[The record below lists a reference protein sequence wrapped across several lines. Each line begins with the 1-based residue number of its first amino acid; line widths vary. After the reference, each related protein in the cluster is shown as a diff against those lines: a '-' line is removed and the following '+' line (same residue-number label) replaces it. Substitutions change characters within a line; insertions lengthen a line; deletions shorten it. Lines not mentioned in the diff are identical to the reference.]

1 MPVTSVGDLAQSQF
15 LRRQTANVKSE
26 VDRLTTEIATGRVA
40 DSSAHLRGDQTALA
54 GIDSVLARLRG
65 HASVTA
71 ALTLQ
76 AEAQQRAL
84 ARVEE
89 VASGAATTLVT
100 AAYGTQSGL
109 RDAGRQAW
117 QALDTTL
124 QSLNLRLGDRAVFA
138 GDRAV
143 FAGDG
148 GDGTAIPG
156 AAELMARLQAA
167 VAPAAD
173 GPSVAAAVE
182 AWFAAPDGFP
192 ALYRG
197 GPPAPALA
205 ISPNEAVALDITAAD
220 PVLRDTIKALAL
232 GALLSDPGV
241 GGGNAGRAALARQAG
256 EALAG
261 QATDRATLA
270 GRLGV
275 VQQRLAEAESRNSA
289 EADAMAMARN
299 SLLEADPYDTAT
311 RLQDAEARLEMLYT
325 LTARLSRLSLVDF
338 L

>member
-124 QSLNLRLGDRAVFA
+124 QALNLRL

-167 VAPAAD
+167 VAPAAE

-205 ISPNEAVALDITAAD
+205 ISPKEAVALDITAAD
-220 PVLRDTIKALAL
+220 PVLRDTIKGLAL

-261 QATDRATLA
+261 QATDRAALA

-299 SLLEADPYDTAT
+299 SLLAADPYDTAT

>member
-15 LRRQTANVKSE
+15 LRRQTANVKTE

-100 AAYGTQSGL
+100 AAYGTKSGL

-124 QSLNLRLGDRAVFA
+124 QALNLRL

-173 GPSVAAAVE
+173 GPTVAAAVE

-232 GALLSDPGV
+232 GALLSDPAM

-261 QATDRATLA
+261 QATDRAALA

-299 SLLEADPYDTAT
+299 SLLAADPYDTAT